1 MPHPSQS
8 PKQVSDQKY
17 RQERAQTPARRSWL
31 STKAA
36 TRASVLLCLLLA
48 VACTPAPDRRSFGTV
63 IDDQT
68 IEVQVI
74 DALFSRAEFDTEDH
88 VKVETHDAVVLLA
101 GEVKNERN
109 KALATEVVSS
119 MKGVERVVNELA
131 VMPVA
136 DYGGRLNNSYITGKV
151 NTKLTFANPVEGFDA
166 GRIKVLTARGTVYL
180 MGTVSR
186 EDGEAVA
193 EVVRNVGG
201 VQKVVK
207 VFDYTN

>member
-1 MPHPSQS
+1 MTKPSQN
-8 PKQVSDQKY
+8 PHHQKPG
-17 RQERAQTPARRSWL
+17 QQSSH
-31 STKAA
+31 STKFAA
-36 TRASVLLCLLLA
+36 RASVLLCLILA
-48 VACTPAPDRRSFGTV
+48 IACTPAPDRRSFGTV

-68 IEVQVI
+68 IEVLVI
-74 DALFSRAEFDTEDH
+74 DQLFSRAEFDTQDH
-88 VKVETHDAVVLLA
+88 VKVETHNGVVLLA

-109 KALATEVVSS
+109 QALATEVVSS
-119 MKGVERVVNELA
+119 MKGVERVVNELE

-136 DYGGRLNNSYITGKV
+136 DAGGRLNNTYLTSKV
-151 NTKLTFANPVEGFDA
+151 NTQLTISNPVKGFDA
-166 GRIKVLTARGTVYL
+166 GRIKVITAHGTVYL

-186 EDGEAVA
+186 EGGEAVA